1 MNRLNGAGLFLETLI
16 DEGVNTMFGNPGT
29 TELGLMDALVNEKR
43 LDYYLCLQEGVAA
56 GAAEG
61 YAFASG
67 GVGVI
72 NLHVAPGLGNAMGN
86 IYNSK
91 RAGTPLLVTAGNWSQ
106 AGQFYEVTLYDDLA
120 RIAQPHVKWSF
131 EVRRVADLEAA
142 VRRAIKVALTPPTGP
157 VFLSLPGDIMLEAAG
172 GLQGKPTRLDPRFP
186 ASPES
191 IRQAAEV
198 LASAERPIIVAGSRV
213 TRSGAEPD
221 LIYLAE
227 LTGAKV
233 YGETFP
239 NTIAFP
245 MDHPQYAGELGR
257 FAKPVRRVFEGA
269 DTIFLVGTEAFIF
282 SFPPD
287 VYPIPDGV
295 KVLHLDQN
303 PWEIGKNIPA
313 DVALFGDPAATLPAL
328 IQGMEDQMDDSARAR
343 AKERRSVVEKEVAEI
358 RAEETPRRAP
368 ENEKGMDLATFHA
381 ALGEGL
387 PKETF
392 IVDEAITAA
401 GPNFRRAI
409 TGKATHLLGIKG
421 GGIGMGIPQT
431 VGVKAALP
439 DRNVV
444 GVVGDGS
451 AMYTIQALYTAA
463 KYDLGAVFV
472 IANNAS
478 YRILKQR
485 VLALD
490 GKSKEFGQFVA
501 MDIPELDF
509 PKLAES
515 MGMAARRV
523 TTADDFVDTLR
534 EATQNGKPFLI
545 DAAIHEEGETHGLVP

>member
-29 TELGLMDALVNEKR
+29 TELGLMDAMVNEKR
-43 LDYYLCLQEGVAA
+43 LNYYLCLQEGVASA
-56 GAAEG
+56 AAEG
-61 YAFASG
+61 YAVASG
-67 GVGVI
+67 GIGVI

-86 IYNSK
+86 LYNSK

-106 AGQFYEVTLYDDLA
+106 AGQFYEVTLFDDLT
-120 RIAQPHVKWSF
+120 RIAEPHVKWSF
-131 EVRRVADLEAA
+131 EVRRLVDLEAA

-157 VFLSLPGDIMLEAAG
+157 VFLSLPGDIMLEAAE
-172 GLQGKPTRLDPRFP
+172 GLQGKPTRLDPRFS
-186 ASPES
+186 ASAAS
-191 IRQAAEV
+191 IRQAAET
-198 LASAERPIIVAGSRV
+198 LAAAKRPIIVAGSRV
-213 TRSGAEPD
+213 TRSGAEPE
-221 LIYLAE
+221 LVRLAE

-269 DTIFLVGTEAFIF
+269 DAIFLVGTEAFIF
-282 SFPPD
+282 SYPPD
-287 VYPIPDGV
+287 LYPIPDGA

-303 PWEIGKNIPA
+303 PWEIGKNIPT
-313 DVALFGDPAATLPAL
+313 DIALYGDPKATLPAL
-328 IQGMEDQMDDSARAR
+328 IEEVEGRMDEAAHGRAR
-343 AKERRSVVEKEVAEI
+343 TRREEIEKEVAGVREK
-358 RAEETPRRAP
+358 ETPRRAP
-368 ENEKGMDLATFHA
+368 ENEKGMNLVTFHA

-401 GPNFRRAI
+401 GSAFRRAI
-409 TGKATHLLGIKG
+409 TGKASHLIGIKG
-421 GGIGMGIPQT
+421 GGIGMGLPQT

-439 DRNVV
+439 DRSVV

-515 MGMAARRV
+515 MGMAGRRV
-523 TTADDFVDTLR
+523 ATADDFVDTLR

-545 DAAIHEEGETHGLVP
+545 DAAIFEEGEAHGLVP